1 MGFNCLKVTE
11 PLWGGSLLFTAKF
24 PGIPGTRLIDLW
36 KIKGQVDLGPTQWF
50 WTQDPWIGS
59 LTPVGLWMLF
69 NNNLETGVYKW
80 VQFLIVINCV
90 PWEERRFKSFS
101 PSVTWINMIWIY
113 FLIINMHFG
122 GYLFIQLG
130 REISSFNFMQHFKD
144 SRSNSS

>member
-24 PGIPGTRLIDLW
+24 PGISGTRLIDLW
-36 KIKGQVDLGPTQWF
+36 KIKGQVDLGATQWF

-59 LTPVGLWMLF
+59 LTPLGLWMLF

-101 PSVTWINMIWIY
+101 PSLTWINMIWIY
-113 FLIINMHFG
+113 SLINMHFG
-122 GYLFIQLG
+122 GYLFIQFG

>member
-24 PGIPGTRLIDLW
+24 PGISGTRLIDLW
-36 KIKGQVDLGPTQWF
+36 KIKGQVDLGATQWF

-59 LTPVGLWMLF
+59 LTPLGLWMLF

-101 PSVTWINMIWIY
+101 PSLTWINMIWIY
-113 FLIINMHFG
+113 SLINTHFG